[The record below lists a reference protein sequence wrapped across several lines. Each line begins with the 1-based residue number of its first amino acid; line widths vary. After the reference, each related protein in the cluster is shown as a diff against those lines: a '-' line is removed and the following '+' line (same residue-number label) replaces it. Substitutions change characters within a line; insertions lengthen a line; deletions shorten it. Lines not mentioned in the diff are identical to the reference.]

1 MFEEYRKELK
11 VIFNNLGALD
21 ADMVLTTIHE
31 YLGQTLSNW
40 QRAEF
45 KDVEVAITMLYQ
57 LAEALPVSLDSVYI
71 EIVISSIFFGIILF
85 CLTLIMPVNLP
96 GKPLCM
102 INNFRHKTTK

>member
-21 ADMVLTTIHE
+21 PDMVLTTIHE

-57 LAEALPVSLDSVYI
+57 LAEALPVRFI
-71 EIVISSIFFGIILF
+71 MF
-85 CLTLIMPVNLP
+85 LTLDDGTWLVFYGNSKQKGPSEL
-96 GKPLCM
+96 
-102 INNFRHKTTK
+102 